1 MDTLITLSAALA
13 LAAVIEFYTLA
24 LRLSFHLK
32 SRHIQQDVIRMPR
45 IHHSYLG
52 IALLI
57 VHYAFYPS
65 LWLAVIGW
73 ALILS
78 DAFHH
83 AIALPLM
90 KKRGYDIGMR
100 RHAHAHSYFKHGLA
114 VVLIATGLVAFL
126 TPFTPGSWLVF
137 PGVALIV
144 GKKNARALARR
155 ILGKKLVENPRVAH
169 MLQKL

>member
-1 MDTLITLSAALA
+1 MDTLIILSAALA

-32 SRHIQQDVIRMPR
+32 SKEIQREVLHVPR
-45 IHHSYLG
+45 VHHSYPG

-57 VHYAFYPS
+57 IHYAFYPS

-73 ALILS
+73 ALVLS
-78 DAFHH
+78 DLFHH
-83 AIALPLM
+83 TVALPLM

-100 RHAHAHSYFKHGLA
+100 HHNHAHVYFKHGLA
-114 VVLIATGLVAFL
+114 VVLIATGLVAFF

-137 PGVALIV
+137 PGLAFII
-144 GKKNARALARR
+144 GKKNTRSLLHRV
-155 ILGKKLVENPRVAH
+155 LGKKISEDPRVENA
-169 MLQKL
+169 LKKL